1 MSSAEL
7 AELLEAARAH
17 NADQAISGM
26 LLYKDLSFLQ
36 VLEGPADR
44 VLALYAAIRADP
56 RHSKVRTLFEH
67 PVERRE
73 FPEWTMGFQNLDRT
87 DLSNVE
93 GYSDVMNSSGRA
105 RTLFEN
111 PSTAKR
117 LLLLFRA
124 RS

>member
-7 AELLEAARAH
+7 AELLEAARRH
-17 NADQAISGM
+17 NAEQQISGM

-36 VLEGPADR
+36 VLEGPAR
-44 VLALYAAIRADP
+44 QVAALYESIRNDP

-67 PVERRE
+67 AIERRE
-73 FPEWTMGFQNLDRT
+73 FPDWTMGFQNLDNT
-87 DLSNVE
+87 DLSTVE
-93 GYSDVMNSSGRA
+93 GYSDVMDASGSARA
-105 RTLFEN
+105 LFDN
-111 PSTAKR
+111 PSRAKK